1 MLLGCTGDRHEERG
15 ISGGRYSRRDVV
27 AGATAAAV
35 VAGLPQTIRA
45 SSARRPN
52 IVFILADDLGYADL
66 SCYGR
71 RDYRTPRLDRIAAD
85 GLLMSHAYS
94 SSAVCSPTRVALIT
108 GRYPGRLR
116 AGLEE
121 PIARPNVEVGL
132 PPTHPT
138 LPALLGMSGY
148 RTALVGK
155 WHMGWPPN
163 FGPLRS
169 GYDRFFG
176 ILPGA
181 VDYFS
186 HGGDGVAAPA
196 DTSLMEG
203 EAPISRAGY
212 LTDLFADRACVELRE
227 AAAAGQ
233 PLFLSLHF
241 TAPHWPWQG
250 PGDSEVDFD
259 LRDLFHRD
267 GGTLEKYGEMVVAL
281 DSAVGRVVD
290 QIAALGLEEDTIL
303 IFTSDNGGERF
314 SDNWP
319 FRGEKTDLLE
329 GGIRVPQLVRWAGK
343 IAPGSRSTQVMA
355 SMDWL
360 PTLAAAAGASP
371 DPSSPP
377 DGEDLLAVLI
387 GTEPARDRTIFWRFK
402 NRDQA
407 AVRSGKWKYLRQSS
421 QESLFDLATD
431 PRERA
436 NLKDRHPEIF
446 AGLRDRY
453 ELWKSQMLPYP
464 EGSVSAG
471 PG

>member
-1 MLLGCTGDRHEERG
+1 M
-15 ISGGRYSRRDVV
+15 
-27 AGATAAAV
+27 
-35 VAGLPQTIRA
+35 AGLPQTGQA
-45 SSARRPN
+45 SSDRRPN

-71 RDYRTPRLDRIAAD
+71 REYRTPHLDRFAAD
-85 GLLMSHAYS
+85 GLLMSQAYA

-121 PIARPNVEVGL
+121 PIARPNDEVGL

-138 LPALLGMSGY
+138 LPALLRGHGY
-148 RTALVGK
+148 STALVGK

-163 FGPLRS
+163 FGPLKS

-176 ILPGA
+176 IIPGA
-181 VDYFS
+181 ADYFS
-186 HGGDGVAAPA
+186 HGGDGVAVPA

-203 EAPISRAGY
+203 ETPISRVGY
-212 LTDLFADRACVELRE
+212 LTNLLADRACVELQN

-267 GGTLEKYGEMVVAL
+267 GGTLEKYAEMVVAL
-281 DSAVGRVVD
+281 DMAVGRVVD
-290 QIAALGLEEDTIL
+290 QIAALGLAEDTIL

-329 GGIRVPQLVRWAGK
+329 GGIRVPQLVRWPGR
-343 IAPGSRSTQVMA
+343 IAPGSRSAQVMA

-360 PTLAAAAGASP
+360 PTLAAAAGVFP
-371 DPSSPP
+371 DPAAPP
-377 DGEDLLAVLI
+377 DGEDLLPVLI

-402 NRDQA
+402 NRNQA
-407 AVRSGKWKYLRQSS
+407 AVRCGNWKYLRQGS
-421 QESLFDLATD
+421 QESLFDLETD

-436 NLKDRHPEIF
+436 NLKDRHPDVF
-446 AGLRDRY
+446 ASLRRQH
-453 ELWKSQMLPYP
+453 ELWNSDMLPYP

-471 PG
+471 PE